1 MTEMPDS
8 SDTEHPVTVTVERD
22 GRVEE
27 VRVGT
32 AVRRGEGFSLRL
44 GELSIGAPITP
55 LRRISSAL
63 SGAVFPN
70 YGRRKG
76 EPVAGASEEDLDYY
90 ARGCRRTL
98 ADPGK
103 ARFHDKERTLLAAIE
118 AEMSRRGGAPA
129 DDTAPLDDDVPF

>member
-1 MTEMPDS
+1 MPDS
-8 SDTEHPVTVTVERD
+8 NDTEHPVTVTVERE

-32 AVRRGEGFSLRL
+32 AVRRGEVFSLRL
-44 GELSIGAPITP
+44 GELSIGAPIAP
-55 LRRISSAL
+55 LRRQSATPG
-63 SGAVFPN
+63 GAVFPN

-90 ARGCRRTL
+90 ARGCRSTL

-103 ARFHDKERTLLAAIE
+103 ARFHDKERALLAAIE
-118 AEMSRRGGAPA
+118 MEMSRRGGVSGN
-129 DDTAPLDDDVPF
+129 DSAPLDDDVPF